1 MFVIIE
7 FAIGGP
13 DVPARSDSA
22 GEGVTPRGCRK
33 WQEGHDTP
41 MPKPEIKKKKKKK
54 RDTLVASRD

>member
-41 MPKPEIKKKKKKK
+41 MPKPEIKKKKKK
-54 RDTLVASRD
+54 REIR